1 MNEELDPRLT
11 GARGTQRETIVVSR
25 GPAPRGGARGV
36 QRDTVAMSPR
46 IPARVRGVFT
56 AAMVTSGWNGLVVF
70 LPILVCVIAVWWF
83 AGHTEPVNQVARF
96 AAAAWLVG
104 HDIPIEIA
112 GGTLGVAPLVLV
124 VAVCWRLSKAGAH
137 TIRAINGRDFA
148 AVRAVTL
155 AVTLSYGIM
164 ITVVAF
170 LVDSESLG
178 VAPWRAALHG
188 VVLSIVFATL
198 GALAE
203 SGGGHLLWH
212 RIPVWLRRGTRTGML
227 SVTIVVAAGALLT
240 GVGIAAGGSTVT
252 EITDGFAGAGIAV
265 GVLSLLYLPTAAIWS
280 VGYLVGPGFML
291 GADSSVRIIGVDLPA
306 VLPPLPLFGAVPT
319 APLDEWGTLLL
330 GIPPAIGIF
339 YGVQLGL
346 RSRDLK
352 FGPLTGAALM
362 SGLVAGGV
370 VAGLTVATGGV
381 VGAMTVGAPIWQTSW
396 IAAAEIGAAVLIG
409 SLGTRLLAGGV
420 IPVDHPV
427 TARR

>member
-11 GARGTQRETIVVSR
+11 GASGTQRETIVVSR
-25 GPAPRGGARGV
+25 GTAPRGGARGV
-36 QRDTVAMSPR
+36 QRDTVAVSPR

-70 LPILVCVIAVWWF
+70 LPILLCVIAVWWF

-96 AAAAWLVG
+96 AAAAWLLG
-104 HDIPIEIA
+104 HDVPIQIA

-124 VAVCWRLSKAGAH
+124 AAVCWRLSRAGAH

-155 AVTLSYGIM
+155 AVTLSYCVL
-164 ITVVAF
+164 ITIVAF

-178 VAPWRAALHG
+178 VAPWRAAAHG
-188 VVLSIVFATL
+188 VVLAMVFATL

-212 RIPVWLRRGTRTGML
+212 RIPVWLRRGIRTGML
-227 SVTIVVAAGALLT
+227 SVTIMVAAGALIT
-240 GVGIAAGGSTVT
+240 GIGIAAGGSTVT
-252 EITDGFAGAGIAV
+252 EITNGFGGAGAAIGL
-265 GVLSLLYLPTAAIWS
+265 LSLLYLPTAAIWS
-280 VGYLVGPGFML
+280 VGYLVGPGFEL
-291 GADSSVRIIGVDLPA
+291 GADTSVRIIGIDLPA
-306 VLPPLPLFGAVPT
+306 VLPPFPLFGAVPMT
-319 APLDEWGTLLL
+319 PLGDWGTLLL

-352 FGPLTGAALM
+352 FGALFGAALV
-362 SGLVAGGV
+362 SGLVTAGV
-370 VAGLTVATGGV
+370 VAGLAMVTGGV
-381 VGAMTVGAPIWQTSW
+381 VGGMTVGAPIWQTSW
-396 IAAAEIGAAVLIG
+396 IAAAGIGSAVLVG
-409 SLGTRLLAGGV
+409 SLGTRLLAGGA
-420 IPVDHPV
+420 IPVDHPT